1 MVPTRGIILIRLIPL
16 FMNHLGDGLSVLKVL
31 TKNAAIGEEKDKRAL
46 IYSPGASIFNIINL
60 M

>member
-1 MVPTRGIILIRLIPL
+1 
-16 FMNHLGDGLSVLKVL
+16 MNHLGDGLSVLKVL
-31 TKNAAIGEEKDKRAL
+31 TKNAAIGEEKDERAL